1 MIPEIEIVARLL
13 LSALLGGLIG
23 MEREVSN
30 RPAGLRTH
38 ILVSVG
44 ATLIMLVSVFGF
56 RSIGNGTISG
66 DPARLAAQVIS
77 GIGFLGAGTIMRT
90 GNSIKG
96 LTTAA
101 SLWVCAGIG
110 LAIGVGY
117 YLGAIVTVGIV
128 LIVLK
133 RLSLFEK
140 KLSKNQYKTI
150 EVVVTNKP
158 GIIGQIGTLFGKYSI
173 SIKDIDILDNDLK
186 YDDEDYTMEIQFVVK
201 MPTNLDEAG
210 FRRELNQLNGI
221 VNVVC
226 DGENLTNNINSTSF
240 DVRYHEKWYNIYEF
254 MIIWRD
260 WNE

>member
-1 MIPEIEIVARLL
+1 MIPEIEKVIRLL
-13 LSALLGGLIG
+13 ISALLGGLIG
-23 MEREVSN
+23 MEREVRN

-44 ATLIMLVSVFGF
+44 STLIMLVSVDGF
-56 RSIGNGTISG
+56 RSLGDGTISG

-133 RLSLFEK
+133 KLGIFEKRLSK
-140 KLSKNQYKTI
+140 KQYKSI
-150 EVVVTNKP
+150 EVVVANKP

-173 SIKDIDILDNDLK
+173 SIKDIDILDNDYK
-186 YDDEDYTMEIQFVVK
+186 YDEDDTTMEIQFIVK
-201 MPTNLDEAG
+201 MPSNFDEHN
-210 FRRELNQLNGI
+210 FKRELYQLNGLI
-221 VNVVC
+221 NFEF
-226 DGENLTNNINSTSF
+226 DGENITYNNINSSSF
-240 DVRYHEKWYNIYEF
+240 DVRY
-254 MIIWRD
+254 
-260 WNE
+260 

>member
-1 MIPEIEIVARLL
+1 MIPEIEKVIRLL
-13 LSALLGGLIG
+13 ISALLGGLIG
-23 MEREVSN
+23 MEREVRN

-44 ATLIMLVSVFGF
+44 STLIMLVSVDGF
-56 RSIGNGTISG
+56 RSLGDGTISG

-133 RLSLFEK
+133 KLGIFEKRLSK
-140 KLSKNQYKTI
+140 KQYKSI
-150 EVVVTNKP
+150 EVVVANKP

-173 SIKDIDILDNDLK
+173 SIKDIDILDNDYK
-186 YDDEDYTMEIQFVVK
+186 YDEDDTTMEIQFIVK
-201 MPTNLDEAG
+201 MPSNFDEHN
-210 FRRELNQLNGI
+210 FKRELYQLNGLI
-221 VNVVC
+221 NFVF
-226 DGENLTNNINSTSF
+226 DGENITYNNINSSSF
-240 DVRYHEKWYNIYEF
+240 DVRY
-254 MIIWRD
+254 
-260 WNE
+260 

>member
-1 MIPEIEIVARLL
+1 MIPEIEKVIRLL
-13 LSALLGGLIG
+13 ISALLGGLIG

-44 ATLIMLVSVFGF
+44 STLIMLVSVDGF
-56 RSIGNGTISG
+56 RSLGDGTISG

-133 RLSLFEK
+133 KLGIFEKRLSK
-140 KLSKNQYKTI
+140 KQYKTI

-173 SIKDIDILDNDLK
+173 SIKDIDILENDYK
-186 YDDEDYTMEIQFVVK
+186 YDEEDTTMEIQFIVK
-201 MPTNLDEAG
+201 MPSNFDEYN
-210 FRRELNQLNGI
+210 FKRELYQLNGL
-221 VNVVC
+221 VNFVYE
-226 DGENLTNNINSTSF
+226 GENITYNNINSSSF
-240 DVRYHEKWYNIYEF
+240 DVRY
-254 MIIWRD
+254 
-260 WNE
+260 

>member
-1 MIPEIEIVARLL
+1 MIPEIEKVIRLL
-13 LSALLGGLIG
+13 ISALLGGLIG

-44 ATLIMLVSVFGF
+44 STLIMLVSVDGF
-56 RSIGNGTISG
+56 RSLGDGTISG

-133 RLSLFEK
+133 KLGIFEKRLSK
-140 KLSKNQYKTI
+140 KQYKTI

-173 SIKDIDILDNDLK
+173 SIKDIDILENDYK
-186 YDDEDYTMEIQFVVK
+186 YDEEDTTMEIQFIVK
-201 MPTNLDEAG
+201 MPSNFDEYN
-210 FRRELNQLNGI
+210 FKRELYQLNGL
-221 VNVVC
+221 VNFVYE
-226 DGENLTNNINSTSF
+226 GENITYNNINSSSS
-240 DVRYHEKWYNIYEF
+240 DVRY
-254 MIIWRD
+254 
-260 WNE
+260 

>member
-1 MIPEIEIVARLL
+1 MIPEIEKVIRLL
-13 LSALLGGLIG
+13 ISALLGGLIG
-23 MEREVSN
+23 MEREVRN

-44 ATLIMLVSVFGF
+44 STLIMLVSVDGF
-56 RSIGNGTISG
+56 RSLGDGTISG

-90 GNSIKG
+90 GNCIKG

-133 RLSLFEK
+133 KLGIFEKRLSK
-140 KLSKNQYKTI
+140 KQYKSI

-173 SIKDIDILDNDLK
+173 SIKDIDILDNDYK
-186 YDDEDYTMEIQFVVK
+186 YDEDDTTMEIQFIVK
-201 MPTNLDEAG
+201 MPSNFDEHN
-210 FRRELNQLNGI
+210 FKRELYQLNGLI
-221 VNVVC
+221 NFVF
-226 DGENLTNNINSTSF
+226 DGENITYNNINSSSF
-240 DVRYHEKWYNIYEF
+240 DVRY
-254 MIIWRD
+254 
-260 WNE
+260 

>member
-1 MIPEIEIVARLL
+1 MIPEIEKVIRLL
-13 LSALLGGLIG
+13 ISALLGGLIG
-23 MEREVSN
+23 MEREVRN

-44 ATLIMLVSVFGF
+44 STLIMLVSVDGF
-56 RSIGNGTISG
+56 RSLGDGTISG

-133 RLSLFEK
+133 KLGIFEKRLSK
-140 KLSKNQYKTI
+140 KQYKSI

-173 SIKDIDILDNDLK
+173 SIKDIDILDNDYK
-186 YDDEDYTMEIQFVVK
+186 YDEDDTTMEIRFIVK
-201 MPTNLDEAG
+201 MPSNFDEHN
-210 FRRELNQLNGI
+210 FKRELYQLNGLI
-221 VNVVC
+221 NFVF
-226 DGENLTNNINSTSF
+226 DGENITYNNINSSSF
-240 DVRYHEKWYNIYEF
+240 DVRY
-254 MIIWRD
+254 
-260 WNE
+260 

>member
-1 MIPEIEIVARLL
+1 MIPEIEKVVRLL
-13 LSALLGGLIG
+13 ISALLGGLIG

-44 ATLIMLVSVFGF
+44 STLIMLVSVDGF
-56 RSIGNGTISG
+56 RALGNGTISG

-133 RLSLFEK
+133 KLGIFEKRLSK
-140 KLSKNQYKTI
+140 KQYKTI

-173 SIKDIDILDNDLK
+173 SIKDIDILENDYK
-186 YDDEDYTMEIQFVVK
+186 YDEEDTTMEIQFIVK
-201 MPTNLDEAG
+201 MPSNFDEYN
-210 FRRELNQLNGI
+210 FKRELYQLNGL
-221 VNVVC
+221 VNFVYE
-226 DGENLTNNINSTSF
+226 GENITYNNINSSSF
-240 DVRYHEKWYNIYEF
+240 DVRY
-254 MIIWRD
+254 
-260 WNE
+260 

>member
-1 MIPEIEIVARLL
+1 MIPEIEKVIRLL
-13 LSALLGGLIG
+13 ISALLGGLIG
-23 MEREVSN
+23 MEREVRN

-44 ATLIMLVSVFGF
+44 STLIMLVSVDGF
-56 RSIGNGTISG
+56 RSLGDGTISG

-133 RLSLFEK
+133 KLGIFEKRLSK
-140 KLSKNQYKTI
+140 KQYKSI

-173 SIKDIDILDNDLK
+173 SIKDIDILDNDYK
-186 YDDEDYTMEIQFVVK
+186 YDEDDTTMEIQFIVK
-201 MPTNLDEAG
+201 MPSNFDEHN
-210 FRRELNQLNGI
+210 FKRELYQLNGLI
-221 VNVVC
+221 NFVF
-226 DGENLTNNINSTSF
+226 DGENITYNNINSSSF
-240 DVRYHEKWYNIYEF
+240 DVRY
-254 MIIWRD
+254 
-260 WNE
+260 

>member
-1 MIPEIEIVARLL
+1 MIPEIEKVIRLL
-13 LSALLGGLIG
+13 ISALLGGLIG
-23 MEREVSN
+23 MEREVRN

-44 ATLIMLVSVFGF
+44 STLIMLVSVDGF
-56 RSIGNGTISG
+56 RSLGDGTISG

-133 RLSLFEK
+133 KLGIFEKRLSK
-140 KLSKNQYKTI
+140 KQYKSI

-173 SIKDIDILDNDLK
+173 SIKDIDILDNDYK
-186 YDDEDYTMEIQFVVK
+186 YDEDDTTMEIQFIVK
-201 MPTNLDEAG
+201 MPSNFDEHN
-210 FRRELNQLNGI
+210 FKRELYQLNGLI
-221 VNVVC
+221 NFEF
-226 DGENLTNNINSTSF
+226 DGENITYNNINSSSF
-240 DVRYHEKWYNIYEF
+240 DVRY
-254 MIIWRD
+254 
-260 WNE
+260 